1 LTLPILTCNNKAH
14 TFARDPQKTRALQL
28 LLLLKAQAQH
38 VSTATSGSM
47 LQLLSLHHP
56 IINQKAARLLP
67 R

>member
-28 LLLLKAQAQH
+28 LLLKAQTQH

-56 IINQKAARLLP
+56 IINQKAARLLH